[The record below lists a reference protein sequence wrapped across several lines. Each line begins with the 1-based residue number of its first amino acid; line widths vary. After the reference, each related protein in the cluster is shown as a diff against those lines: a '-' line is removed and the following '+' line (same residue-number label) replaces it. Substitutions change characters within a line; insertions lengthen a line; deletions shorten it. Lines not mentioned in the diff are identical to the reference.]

1 MKTNKIIA
9 RVMTIV
15 MVLTVLSSSIA
26 FAEGKVSKEETV
38 YVNLNNKG
46 EGIEKTSSI
55 WIHSDTPL
63 KTVHDKSILKEV
75 VNVKGEEVPTIDDG
89 KLIWETDKNDMS
101 R

>member
-26 FAEGKVSKEETV
+26 FAEEKVSKEETV

-46 EGIEKTSSI
+46 EGVEKTSSI
-55 WIHSDTPL
+55 
-63 KTVHDKSILKEV
+63 
-75 VNVKGEEVPTIDDG
+75 
-89 KLIWETDKNDMS
+89 
-101 R
+101 